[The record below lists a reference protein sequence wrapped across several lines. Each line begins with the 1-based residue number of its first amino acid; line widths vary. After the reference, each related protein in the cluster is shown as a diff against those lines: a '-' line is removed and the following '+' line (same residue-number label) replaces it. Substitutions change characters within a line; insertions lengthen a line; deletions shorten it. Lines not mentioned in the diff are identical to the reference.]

1 MGKVRIELCDKAIIK
16 FMKKYFKEGKWK
28 SGECSTKE
36 NLLKF
41 KVKIDESL
49 RILVLLRCTNSDIV
63 GDISIKS
70 EYADESE
77 KEIKNLRDLD
87 NKLFHKQ
94 LGDLARIK
102 KREGTFS
109 CNNEEDT
116 IEIKGDCIFKRFQK
130 HLDDLVY
137 SDEITVEKLKN
148 LKNSTVIVLN
158 ALLSYQRAKEAK
170 AKSKAKLEKV
180 KFWKVFI
187 ESVQNFKQ
195 YIEKIITKSESGKI
209 TQELTQK
216 PSPKTELRGERSN
229 FIETYKQEDSR
240 RVPYTDEY
248 GGEDEDTDEKELELN
263 ADLEEGTEV
272 ELSNGLKFISFD
284 DTKEKEKEKEKEK
297 VESASEEKYN
307 FSYLLCHEI
316 YQKSVKGLSLKEKT
330 QCVKDTIL
338 HATACFIG
346 ACKYAK
352 LECKRLYNSLTIKIY
367 RDGDCLHL
375 SKINWKEN
383 FIKSLSKTQEWR
395 NLKDDINAVYGVDI
409 WSYISKEQSLEDL
422 IHVFSDYFYDYG
434 FVVAPDDG
442 KDEVTQDMKYESINY
457 EIDEGFRK
465 GISDAVEF
473 FSSQWSTNME
483 RYLKKL
489 ISIREWDKT
498 AENIKENEKVNNKKR
513 DKIMKDKVKNEAIYK
528 ELKPIWNKN
537 KNSVESPTTRK
548 TLAETIEAA
557 NEAHEKLKERGIL
570 FETDNSRGTNKTV
583 QGYSQ
588 NFAKL
593 FIRYLERS
601 FPELEKYVKIYFYA
615 NPAQNYRGEDSK
627 VSDKYWRQVAYYKS
641 QSKLDGM
648 TYFIV
653 NQIAAKGKQEHK
665 SGKLSG
671 DRERLAKGNKLGH
684 GNLTVICNGKYKVF
698 ETVEGVESIAIG
710 NKNFGS
716 EPKMSGVTIQADDYN
731 CLAISLGYL
740 ESILK
745 QLSREVKSKNEEL
758 EEEKEKL
765 KNEENPEELKKEK
778 EEIKKKEE
786 ELDEKSRQGIRK
798 NMDKEIERFS
808 TVELPSEIL
817 SLNKITTKSMGIL
830 LPTKYIKYLQ
840 SRSRIEQLL
849 KYIRGIKKDNKDYDI
864 LQEVKNELE
873 RVTQKYTPLNEP
885 IKSLLGDM
893 ESWDNGEKVKKI
905 LDNKSDVL
913 KEAGLDV
920 DKVTLSQLI
929 QKIDDACEMMGVN
942 GGERKNSIY
951 SKRIVDVDI
960 KGMRREDIEKEL
972 NSNPIFKLCADN
984 PLSITVGKLYELKD
998 FSDSLKAFSRINL
1011 RAQMKRRTET
1021 LKVATLVE
1029 ALDNAD
1035 VSIADEIDAVRDFS
1049 DN

>member
-41 KVKIDESL
+41 KGKIDESL

-63 GDISIKS
+63 GDISVKS
-70 EYADESE
+70 EYSDESE

-94 LGDLARIK
+94 LADLARIK
-102 KREGTFS
+102 KGEGTFS

-158 ALLSYQRAKEAK
+158 SLLSYQRAKAAEAKSKSEAK
-170 AKSKAKLEKV
+170 AEFKLHKV
-180 KFWKVFI
+180 KFWKIFI

-195 YIEKIITKSESGKI
+195 YIEKISKNSESGKI

-216 PSPKTELRGERSN
+216 HSPKTELRGERSN
-229 FIETYKQEDSR
+229 FSETYEQEDSR

-248 GGEDEDTDEKELELN
+248 GGEDEDTDGKGLELN
-263 ADLEEGTEV
+263 GDMEEGTEI
-272 ELSNGLKFISFD
+272 ELSNGLKFISFEN
-284 DTKEKEKEKEKEK
+284 TEEKEKEK
-297 VESASEEKYN
+297 VESVSEGKYN

-316 YQKSVKGLSLKEKT
+316 CEKTGKGLSLEEKI

-352 LECKRLYNSLTIKIY
+352 LECKRLYDSLTIKIY
-367 RDGDCLHL
+367 RDRGCLHL
-375 SKINWKEN
+375 SEINWKED
-383 FIKSLSKTQEWR
+383 FIKSLNKIQEWR

-434 FVVAPDDG
+434 FVVAPDDEN
-442 KDEVTQDMKYESINY
+442 DEVTQDMKDESINY
-457 EIDEGFRK
+457 EIVEGLRK

-473 FSSQWSTNME
+473 FSSQWSTDVE

-498 AENIKENEKVNNKKR
+498 AENIEENEKVNNKKR

-537 KNSVESPTTRK
+537 KNSVESPDTRK
-548 TLAETIEAA
+548 TLAETIKAA
-557 NEAHEKLKERGIL
+557 NEAHEKLKKRGIL

-615 NPAQNYRGEDSK
+615 NPVKNCRGEDSK
-627 VSDKYWRQVAYYKS
+627 ISDKYWRQVDYYKS
-641 QSKLDGM
+641 KSKSDGM

-653 NQIAAKGKQEHK
+653 NQIAAQGKQEGP
-665 SGKLSG
+665 SDKLSE
-671 DRERLAKGNKLGH
+671 DQKRLAKGNKLGH

-710 NKNFGS
+710 KKNFGK
-716 EPKMSGVTIQADDYN
+716 EPIMSGVTIQADDYN

-745 QLSREVKSKNEEL
+745 QLSREVKNKNKEL
-758 EEEKEKL
+758 EKEKL
-765 KNEENPEELKKEK
+765 KNKENPEELKKEK
-778 EEIKKKEE
+778 EE
-786 ELDEKSRQGIRK
+786 LDKKSRQGIIE
-798 NMDKEIERFS
+798 NMGKEINRFS
-808 TVELPSEIL
+808 TVVLPSDIF

-849 KYIRGIKKDNKDYDI
+849 KYIRGIEKNNKDYDI

-942 GGERKNSIY
+942 GGKCRSSVY
-951 SKRIVDVDI
+951 TQRIVNVGI
-960 KGMRREDIEKEL
+960 EGMELEDIEKKL
-972 NSNPIFKLCADN
+972 KSNPILKLCVDD
-984 PLSITVGKLYELKD
+984 PLSITVGRLYELKN

-1011 RAQMKRRTET
+1011 RAQMKRRTEI